1 ALGAAIN
8 LSHDWKGVFSH
19 VYLGP
24 GYSEDEIRAVL
35 EEYKLSYS
43 ETANIEER
51 VAGLLAQENLVGW
64 FQGRMEVGPRALG
77 NRTILAN
84 PINPDAKDRVNQ
96 YVKFR
101 EAWRPFAPS
110 ILQEAKEDYLVG
122 AADSPYMILSFDVP
136 TNAQPKIPGVLH
148 VDGTVRAQTVAKDAN
163 PRYWN
168 MIKAFEAKTGVP
180 VVINTSYNIKGEPI
194 VCTPR
199 DAIRTFF
206 SCGLDY
212 LAIGNFL
219 VSKK

>member
-1 ALGAAIN
+1 M
-8 LSHDWKGVFSH
+8 
-19 VYLGP
+19 
-24 GYSEDEIRAVL
+24 
-35 EEYKLSYS
+35 
-43 ETANIEER
+43 
-51 VAGLLAQENLVGW
+51 AQENLVGW